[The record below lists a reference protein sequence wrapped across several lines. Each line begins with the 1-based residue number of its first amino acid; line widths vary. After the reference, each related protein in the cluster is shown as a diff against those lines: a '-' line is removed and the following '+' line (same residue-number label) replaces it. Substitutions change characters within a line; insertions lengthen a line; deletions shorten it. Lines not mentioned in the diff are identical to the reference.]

1 MTNVKHPIVFLDVAG
16 VLATAKYHRD
26 IVADTRSPS
35 KYRLDPG
42 CCSRLQRLVETT
54 GAHVVITSSWR
65 RHDED
70 MLYLLRF
77 LFEHNYNIPIIG
89 SVPASPDGWR
99 EGEIGAWL
107 HDNYVAHNC
116 FVVLDDEDTDLA
128 SVDDHLVV
136 VDKDVGLTDEDVQ
149 DATKIIESHRKS
161 LDDVKDL
168 SDAQRLKVFKK
179 LRR

>member
-1 MTNVKHPIVFLDVAG
+1 
-16 VLATAKYHRD
+16 
-26 IVADTRSPS
+26 
-35 KYRLDPG
+35 
-42 CCSRLQRLVETT
+42 
-54 GAHVVITSSWR
+54 
-65 RHDED
+65 
-70 MLYLLRF
+70 
-77 LFEHNYNIPIIG
+77 
-89 SVPASPDGWR
+89 VPASPDGWR

-136 VDKDVGLTDEDVQ
+136 VDRDVGLTDEDVQ
-149 DATKIIESHRKS
+149 AATEIIESHRKS